1 MEEALLKEL
10 EDLRTE
16 NQILRASLEEV
27 RKEEPAAENGP
38 SPIDALIKELSA
50 KLNITLEQ
58 AKAQLSEPA
67 GKMTENLTKQME
79 ANPVPVLLAAFGAG
93 YLLSRALDRR

>member
-10 EDLRTE
+10 EDLRAE

-27 RKEEPAAENGP
+27 RREDPAAEGGP
-38 SPIDALIKELSA
+38 GALDALIKELAA

-58 AKAQLSEPA
+58 AKAQFAEPA
-67 GKMTENLTKQME
+67 GKVSENLAKQME
-79 ANPVPVLLAAFGAG
+79 ANPVPLLLAAFGAG
-93 YLLSRALDRR
+93 YLLSRIVDRR